1 MSKEIRHSERFAEVE
16 YCLQSYFDTHFA
28 SVMNS
33 VKEFLGQKQAEEI
46 GEYALSPMG
55 LLGSFA
61 AGATG
66 MPDNTLQYLRLTG
79 EWNSKTA
86 EDYVEMCRERIAG
99 NKEFTSDLALL
110 AHEWREAVVA
120 EIGREQYDKLS
131 ARLGGDLAYAYV
143 DYRVEQ
149 MMVDRMVK
157 EQMPK
162 SSVEYVLRKGMEG
175 SLFGFADS
183 LMRSPLQQEIDA
195 RGEAAYNPSTGE
207 KWAGRGVS
215 FAADAVATGGISS
228 WAALAGTAGLEAAS
242 YGVEWYL
249 DGKEDAQKEAPTVEE
264 CISRAVFGA
273 EENVFAGF
281 RKQGKQILSYENDY
295 VLSVNSRLAKPMGIL
310 TERPIWADWME
321 QNTLPGFPSLQS
333 MFPGMFEDKRNDER
347 YKDVPLIVA
356 PGHEE
361 AYLAEQQA
369 IQEEAERKNRLQ
381 TTSTAWQGLTPDSH
395 EPTPEEPPIQQ
406 SPRQTEPSDPQLSNE
421 NGWNRLLRTF
431 GLDGIGDVGRNL
443 GYVVSMLPDVLIGLF
458 TGKTKSFGVKDSLLP
473 VASILL
479 GMFVRNPLLKMVLI
493 GMGGMNLLNKAGQE
507 ALDRQEET
515 SAKRL
520 YKPYPDEPLNVRLA
534 NPVLQG
540 DNLFMDIDGVPCS
553 VLLPHHAA
561 EACREG
567 ALPLNTLANAVLAKH
582 EETRRI
588 AQENY
593 RASEQ
598 TLAEGRERTFGIK

>member
-16 YCLQSYFDTHFA
+16 YCLQSYFDTRFA
-28 SVMNS
+28 SVMHS
-33 VKEFLGQKQAEEI
+33 VKDYLGQKQAEEI

-61 AGATG
+61 SCATG

-110 AHEWREAVVA
+110 AYEWRETVVV

-215 FAADAVATGGISS
+215 YAADAVVTGGISS
-228 WAALAGTAGLEAAS
+228 WAALAGTAGMEAAS

-249 DGKEDAQKEAPTVEE
+249 DGKENAERKAPTVEE
-264 CISRAVFGA
+264 CISRAVFGT
-273 EENVFAGF
+273 EENVFADF
-281 RKQGKQILSYENDY
+281 RKQGNKILSYENDY
-295 VLSVNSRLAKPMGIL
+295 VLSVNSRLSKPMGIL
-310 TERPIWADWME
+310 TEKPVWADWME
-321 QNTLPGFPSLQS
+321 QNTLLGFPNFQS
-333 MFPGMFEDKRNDER
+333 MFPGVFEDKRNDER

-369 IQEEAERKNRLQ
+369 LQEETERKNRLQ
-381 TTSTAWQGLTPDSH
+381 TASTAGQEPTPDIH
-395 EPTPEEPPIQQ
+395 EPTPKEPPAQQ
-406 SPRQTEPSDPQLSNE
+406 SPRQTEQSDPQPSNE
-421 NGWNRLLRTF
+421 NGWDGLLRTF
-431 GLDGIGDVGRNL
+431 GLDSMSDVGRNL

-458 TGKTKSFGVKDSLLP
+458 TGKTKSFGIKDSLLP

-493 GMGGMNLLNKAGQE
+493 GMGGLNLLNKAGQE

-515 SAKRL
+515 PTKRL
-520 YKPYPDEPLNVRLA
+520 YKPYPDEPLNARLA

-540 DNLFMDIDGVPCS
+540 DSLFMDIDGVPCS

-582 EETRRI
+582 EETRQI
-588 AQENY
+588 AQKNY

-598 TLAEGRERTFGIK
+598 ALEEGRERTFGIK

>member
-28 SVMNS
+28 SVMHS
-33 VKEFLGQKQAEEI
+33 VKDYLGKKQAEEI

-61 AGATG
+61 SGATG

-143 DYRVEQ
+143 DYRLEQ

-215 FAADAVATGGISS
+215 FATDAVATGGISS

-249 DGKEDAQKEAPTVEE
+249 DGKENAERKAPTVEE
-264 CISRAVFGA
+264 CISRAVFGT
-273 EENVFAGF
+273 EENVFADF
-281 RKQGKQILSYENDY
+281 RKKGNQILSYENDY

-321 QNTLPGFPSLQS
+321 QNTLLGFPNLQS
-333 MFPGMFEDKRNDER
+333 MFPGVFEDKRNDER

-369 IQEEAERKNRLQ
+369 LQEEAERKNRLQ
-381 TTSTAWQGLTPDSH
+381 TASTAGQELTPDSH
-395 EPTPEEPPIQQ
+395 EPAPKEPPAQQ
-406 SPRQTEPSDPQLSNE
+406 SPRQTEQSDPQPSNK
-421 NGWNRLLRTF
+421 NGWDGLLRTF
-431 GLDGIGDVGRNL
+431 GLDGMSGVGRNL

-458 TGKTKSFGVKDSLLP
+458 TGRTKSFGVKDSLLP

-493 GMGGMNLLNKAGQE
+493 GMGGLNLLNKAGQE

-515 SAKRL
+515 PAKRL
-520 YKPYPDEPLNVRLA
+520 YKPYPDEPLNARLA

-567 ALPLNTLANAVLAKH
+567 SLPLNTLANVVLDKH

-598 TLAEGRERTFGIK
+598 ALEEGRERTFGIK

>member
-1 MSKEIRHSERFAEVE
+1 MSKEIRYSERFAEVE

-28 SVMNS
+28 SVMHS
-33 VKEFLGQKQAEEI
+33 VKDYLSQKQAEEI

-61 AGATG
+61 SGATG
-66 MPDNTLQYLRLTG
+66 IPDNTLQYLRLTG

-131 ARLGGDLAYAYV
+131 ARLGGDLANAYV

-249 DGKEDAQKEAPTVEE
+249 DGKEDNKREAPTVEE

-310 TERPIWADWME
+310 TEKPIWADWME
-321 QNTLPGFPSLQS
+321 KDMPGIQSLLPDAL
-333 MFPGMFEDKRNDER
+333 EDKRNDDR
-347 YKDVPLIVA
+347 YKDVPLVVA
-356 PGHEE
+356 PGHEKE
-361 AYLAEQQA
+361 YLAEQQA
-369 IQEEAERKNRLQ
+369 LQEEENRQGNLKPTSTDGQEQTQDDLQ
-381 TTSTAWQGLTPDSH
+381 T
-395 EPTPEEPPIQQ
+395 QQ
-406 SPRQTEPSDPQLSNE
+406 SPRQTEQSDPQPTNE
-421 NGWNRLLRTF
+421 NGWEGLLRTF
-431 GLDGIGDVGRNL
+431 GLDGLDGVGRNL
-443 GYVVSMLPDVLIGLF
+443 GYVVSMLPDVLLGLF
-458 TGKTKSFGVKDSLLP
+458 TGRTKSFGIKDSLLP

-493 GMGGMNLLNKAGQE
+493 GMGGLNLLNKAGQE

-515 SAKRL
+515 PAKRL
-520 YKPYPDEPLNVRLA
+520 YKPYPDEPLNARLA

-567 ALPLNTLANAVLAKH
+567 ALPLKTLANAVLAKH

-598 TLAEGRERTFGIK
+598 AIEEGKERTLGIK

>member
-149 MMVDRMVK
+149 MMIDRMVK

-228 WAALAGTAGLEAAS
+228 WAALAGTAGMEAAS

-249 DGKEDAQKEAPTVEE
+249 DGKENAEGKAPTVEE
-264 CISRAVFGA
+264 CISRAVFGT
-273 EENVFAGF
+273 EENVFTSF

-295 VLSVNSRLAKPMGIL
+295 VLSVNSRLSKPMGIL
-310 TERPIWADWME
+310 TERPVWADWIE
-321 QNTLPGFPSLQS
+321 QNTLLGFPNFQS
-333 MFPGMFEDKRNDER
+333 MFPSLFEDKRNDER

-369 IQEEAERKNRLQ
+369 LQEEAERKNRLQ
-381 TTSTAWQGLTPDSH
+381 TASTVGQELTPDSH
-395 EPTPEEPPIQQ
+395 EPTPEKPPTQQ
-406 SPRQTEPSDPQLSNE
+406 SPRRTEPSDPQPANE
-421 NGWNRLLRTF
+421 NGWDGLLRTF
-431 GLDGIGDVGRNL
+431 GLDGIGGVGRNL
-443 GYVVSMLPDVLIGLF
+443 GYVVSMLPDVLIGMF

-479 GMFVRNPLLKMVLI
+479 GIFVRNPLLKMVLI
-493 GMGGMNLLNKAGQE
+493 GMGGLNLLNKAGQE

-515 SAKRL
+515 PAKRL

-553 VLLPHHAA
+553 VLLPHPAA

-598 TLAEGRERTFGIK
+598 ALEEGRERTFGIK

>member
-1 MSKEIRHSERFAEVE
+1 MSKEIQQSERLAEVE
-16 YCLQSYFDTHFA
+16 YCLQSYFDTHFL
-28 SVMNS
+28 SVMHS
-33 VKEFLGQKQAEEI
+33 VKDFIGQKQAEEI
-46 GEYALSPMG
+46 GEYALSPAG

-66 MPDNTLQYLRLTG
+66 MPDNTMQYLRLTG

-99 NKEFTSDLALL
+99 NKDFTSDLALL
-110 AHEWREAVVA
+110 ASEWRKAVVA
-120 EIGREQYDKLS
+120 EIGRERYDSLS
-131 ARLGGDLAYAYV
+131 AKLGGDLAFAYV

-183 LMRSPLQQEIDA
+183 LMRSPLQQEIDV
-195 RGEAAYNPSTGE
+195 RGEAAYNPSNGE

-215 FAADAVATGGISS
+215 LAADAVATGGITS
-228 WAALAGTAGLEAAS
+228 WAALAGTVGLEAAS
-242 YGVEWYL
+242 YGVDWYIEGKEKA
-249 DGKEDAQKEAPTVEE
+249 DGKAPTVED
-264 CISRAVFGA
+264 CISRGVFGA
-273 EENVFAGF
+273 EGNVFADL
-281 RKQGKQILSYENDY
+281 RKKGREIVSYENGY
-295 VLSVNSRLAKPMGIL
+295 VLSVNARLEKPMGIL
-310 TERPIWADWME
+310 TEKPIWADWME
-321 QNTLPGFPSLQS
+321 KGIPGIPSLL
-333 MFPGMFEDKRNDER
+333 PDALEDKRNDKR
-347 YKDVPLIVA
+347 YKDVPLVVA

-369 IQEEAERKNRLQ
+369 LQEEEGRNRLLA
-381 TTSTAWQGLTPDSH
+381 TSSETG
-395 EPTPEEPPIQQ
+395 ERPEQPQEEQAQPPAQSSDQQ
-406 SPRQTEPSDPQLSNE
+406 PSDQQPANE
-421 NGWNRLLRTF
+421 NGWDGLLRTF
-431 GLDGIGDVGRNL
+431 GLDGLGGVGRNL
-443 GYVVSMLPDVLIGLF
+443 GYVVSMLPDVLLGLF
-458 TGKTKSFGVKDSLLP
+458 TGNTKSFGVKESLLP

-493 GMGGMNLLNKAGQE
+493 GMGGLNLLNKAGKE
-507 ALDRQEET
+507 ALDRKEET
-515 SAKRL
+515 PAKRL
-520 YKPYPDEPLNVRLA
+520 YKPYPDEPLNARLA

-540 DNLFMDIDGVPCS
+540 DNLFMEIDGVPCS
-553 VLLPHHAA
+553 ILLPHHAA

-582 EETRRI
+582 EETRLL

-593 RASEQ
+593 RASERA
-598 TLAEGRERTFGIK
+598 LEEGRERTMGIK

>member
-1 MSKEIRHSERFAEVE
+1 ME

-561 EACREG
+561 EACRE
-567 ALPLNTLANAVLAKH
+567 PSM
-582 EETRRI
+582 RR
-588 AQENY
+588 Q
-593 RASEQ
+593 
-598 TLAEGRERTFGIK
+598 GG

>member
-1 MSKEIRHSERFAEVE
+1 MSKEIQHSERFAEVE

-28 SVMNS
+28 SVMRN
-33 VKEFLGQKQAEEI
+33 VKDFLGQKQAEEI
-46 GEYALSPMG
+46 GEYALSPIG

-66 MPDNTLQYLRLTG
+66 MPDNTMQYLRLTG

-99 NKEFTSDLALL
+99 NKDFTSDLALL
-110 AHEWREAVVA
+110 ASEWRKAVVS
-120 EIGREQYDKLS
+120 EIGREHYDSLS
-131 ARLGGDLAYAYV
+131 AQLGGDLAYAYV
-143 DYRVEQ
+143 NYRMEQ

-162 SSVEYVLRKGMEG
+162 SSVEYVLRKGLEG

-215 FAADAVATGGISS
+215 LAADAVATGGITS

-249 DGKEDAQKEAPTVEE
+249 DGKKNAVEKVPTVEE
-264 CISRAVFGA
+264 CISRAVFGT
-273 EENVFAGF
+273 EENVFIGF
-281 RKQGKQILSYENDY
+281 RKQGNQILSYENDY
-295 VLSVNSRLAKPMGIL
+295 VLSVNSQLAKSMGIL
-310 TERPIWADWME
+310 TEKPIWADWMK
-321 QNTLPGFPSLQS
+321 QDTLPGFQSLQT
-333 MFPGMFEDKRNDER
+333 MLHNEFEDKRNDER

-356 PGHEE
+356 PGQEE
-361 AYLAEQQA
+361 AYLAEQRA
-369 IQEEAERKNRLQ
+369 LQEEEHRQSNLKPASTDGQKQ
-381 TTSTAWQGLTPDSH
+381 TSDELSAQPSPQSSEQQPPD
-395 EPTPEEPPIQQ
+395 
-406 SPRQTEPSDPQLSNE
+406 RQPANE
-421 NGWNRLLRTF
+421 NGWDGLFKTF
-431 GLDGIGDVGRNL
+431 GLDGLGSVGRNL

-458 TGKTKSFGVKDSLLP
+458 TGHTKSFGVKDSLLP
-473 VASILL
+473 IASILL

-493 GMGGMNLLNKAGQE
+493 GMGGLNLLNKAGHE
-507 ALDRQEET
+507 ALDRKEET
-515 SAKRL
+515 PRRL
-520 YKPYPDEPLNVRLA
+520 YKPYPDEPLNARLA

-540 DNLFMDIDGVPCS
+540 GNLFLDIDGVPCS
-553 VLLPHHAA
+553 ILLPRNAA

-567 ALPLNTLANAVLAKH
+567 ALPINTLANTVLAKH
-582 EETRRI
+582 EQTKQI
-588 AQENY
+588 AQGNY
-593 RASEQ
+593 RNSERA
-598 TLAEGRERTFGIK
+598 LEEGRERTFGIK

>member
-28 SVMNS
+28 SVMHS
-33 VKEFLGQKQAEEI
+33 VKDYLSQKQAEEI

-131 ARLGGDLAYAYV
+131 ARLGGDLACAYV

-149 MMVDRMVK
+149 MMFDRMVK

-215 FAADAVATGGISS
+215 FAADAVATGGIGS
-228 WAALAGTAGLEAAS
+228 WAALAGTVGLEAAS

-249 DGKEDAQKEAPTVEE
+249 DGKENAERKAPTVEE
-264 CISRAVFGA
+264 CISRAVFGT

-295 VLSVNSRLAKPMGIL
+295 VLSVNSRLAKPMGFL
-310 TERPIWADWME
+310 TERPIWADWIE
-321 QNTLPGFPSLQS
+321 QNTLLGFPNLQS
-333 MFPGMFEDKRNDER
+333 MF
-347 YKDVPLIVA
+347 
-356 PGHEE
+356 
-361 AYLAEQQA
+361 Q
-369 IQEEAERKNRLQ
+369 
-381 TTSTAWQGLTPDSH
+381 
-395 EPTPEEPPIQQ
+395 
-406 SPRQTEPSDPQLSNE
+406 
-421 NGWNRLLRTF
+421 
-431 GLDGIGDVGRNL
+431 
-443 GYVVSMLPDVLIGLF
+443 
-458 TGKTKSFGVKDSLLP
+458 
-473 VASILL
+473 
-479 GMFVRNPLLKMVLI
+479 
-493 GMGGMNLLNKAGQE
+493 
-507 ALDRQEET
+507 
-515 SAKRL
+515 
-520 YKPYPDEPLNVRLA
+520 
-534 NPVLQG
+534 
-540 DNLFMDIDGVPCS
+540 
-553 VLLPHHAA
+553 
-561 EACREG
+561 
-567 ALPLNTLANAVLAKH
+567 
-582 EETRRI
+582 
-588 AQENY
+588 
-593 RASEQ
+593 
-598 TLAEGRERTFGIK
+598 

>member
-1 MSKEIRHSERFAEVE
+1 MSKEIQQSERLAVVE
-16 YCLQSYFDTHFA
+16 YCLQSYFDTHFL
-28 SVMNS
+28 SVMHS
-33 VKEFLGQKQAEEI
+33 VKDFIGQKQAEEI
-46 GEYALSPMG
+46 GEYALSPAG

-66 MPDNTLQYLRLTG
+66 MPDNTMQYLRLTG

-99 NKEFTSDLALL
+99 NKDFTSDLALL

-149 MMVDRMVK
+149 MMVDRMVE

-215 FAADAVATGGISS
+215 LAADAVATGGITS
-228 WAALAGTAGLEAAS
+228 WAALAGTVGLEAAS
-242 YGVEWYL
+242 YGVDWYI
-249 DGKEDAQKEAPTVEE
+249 DGKEKADGKAPTVED
-264 CISRAVFGA
+264 CISRGVFGA
-273 EENVFAGF
+273 EDNVFADF
-281 RKQGKQILSYENDY
+281 RKKGREIVSYENGY
-295 VLSVNSRLAKPMGIL
+295 VLSVNARLEKPMGIL
-310 TERPIWADWME
+310 TEKPVWADWME
-321 QNTLPGFPSLQS
+321 KDIPGIPSLL
-333 MFPGMFEDKRNDER
+333 PDALEDKRNDKR
-347 YKDVPLIVA
+347 YKDVPLVVA

-369 IQEEAERKNRLQ
+369 LQEEVGRNRLLAASSE
-381 TTSTAWQGLTPDSH
+381 TG
-395 EPTPEEPPIQQ
+395 ERPEHPQEEQEQAQPPAQ
-406 SPRQTEPSDPQLSNE
+406 SPDQPQPDQQPANE
-421 NGWNRLLRTF
+421 NGWDGLLRTF
-431 GLDGIGDVGRNL
+431 GLDGLGGVGRNL
-443 GYVVSMLPDVLIGLF
+443 GYVVSMLPDVLLGLF
-458 TGKTKSFGVKDSLLP
+458 TGKTKSFGVKESLLP

-493 GMGGMNLLNKAGQE
+493 GMGGLNLLNKAGQE
-507 ALDRQEET
+507 ALDRQAET
-515 SAKRL
+515 PAKRL
-520 YKPYPDEPLNVRLA
+520 YKPYPDELLNVRLA

-553 VLLPHHAA
+553 ILLPHHAA
-561 EACREG
+561 EACQEG

-582 EETRRI
+582 EETRLM

-593 RASEQ
+593 RASEERA
-598 TLAEGRERTFGIK
+598 LEEGRERTMGIK

>member
-28 SVMNS
+28 SVMHS
-33 VKEFLGQKQAEEI
+33 VKDYLGQKQAEEI

-61 AGATG
+61 SGATG

-99 NKEFTSDLALL
+99 NKKFTSDLALL

-131 ARLGGDLAYAYV
+131 ARLGGDLACAYV

-149 MMVDRMVK
+149 MMIDRMVK

-215 FAADAVATGGISS
+215 FAADAVATGGITS
-228 WAALAGTAGLEAAS
+228 WAALAGTVGLEAAS
-242 YGVEWYL
+242 YGVDWYIEGKEKT
-249 DGKEDAQKEAPTVEE
+249 DGKAPTVED
-264 CISRAVFGA
+264 CISRGVFGA
-273 EENVFAGF
+273 EGNVFADF
-281 RKQGKQILSYENDY
+281 RKKGREIVSYENEY
-295 VLSVNSRLAKPMGIL
+295 VLSVNARLEKPMGIL
-310 TERPIWADWME
+310 TEKPIWADWME
-321 QNTLPGFPSLQS
+321 QNAIPGIPSLAS
-333 MFPGMFEDKRNDER
+333 MFPDAFEDKRNDEL
-347 YKDVPLIVA
+347 YKDVPLVVA

-361 AYLAEQQA
+361 EYLAGQQASQEEEVRNRLLAASSETGENPEQPQEEQAQPSVQSPEQQP
-369 IQEEAERKNRLQ
+369 
-381 TTSTAWQGLTPDSH
+381 PD
-395 EPTPEEPPIQQ
+395 QQ
-406 SPRQTEPSDPQLSNE
+406 PANG
-421 NGWNRLLRTF
+421 NGWDGLLRTF
-431 GLDGIGDVGRNL
+431 GLDGIGGVGRNL

-458 TGKTKSFGVKDSLLP
+458 TDRTKSFGVKDSLLP

-493 GMGGMNLLNKAGQE
+493 GMGGLNLLNKAGQE

-515 SAKRL
+515 PTKRL
-520 YKPYPDEPLNVRLA
+520 YKSYPNEPLNAKLA

-593 RASEQ
+593 RASERDM
-598 TLAEGRERTFGIK
+598 EENRERTLGIK

>member
-28 SVMNS
+28 SVMHS
-33 VKEFLGQKQAEEI
+33 VKDFLGQKQAEEI

-61 AGATG
+61 SSATG

-183 LMRSPLQQEIDA
+183 MMRSPLQQEIDA

-207 KWAGRGVS
+207 KWVGRGVS
-215 FAADAVATGGISS
+215 FAADAVATGGIGS

-242 YGVEWYL
+242 YGVDWCL
-249 DGKEDAQKEAPTVEE
+249 DGKENAKEKAPTVEE

-273 EENVFAGF
+273 EENVFTDF
-281 RKQGKQILSYENDY
+281 RKQGNQILSYENDY
-295 VLSVNSRLAKPMGIL
+295 VLSVNSRLVKPMGIL
-310 TERPIWADWME
+310 TERPIWADWIE

-333 MFPGMFEDKRNDER
+333 MFPGVFEDKRNDER
-347 YKDVPLIVA
+347 YKDIPLIVA

-369 IQEEAERKNRLQ
+369 IQEEAERKNRLL
-381 TTSTAWQGLTPDSH
+381 TASTAGQELTPDSH
-395 EPTPEEPPIQQ
+395 EPTPEEPPMQQ
-406 SPRQTEPSDPQLSNE
+406 SPRQTEPSDPQSSNE
-421 NGWNRLLRTF
+421 NGWDGLLRTF
-431 GLDGIGDVGRNL
+431 GLDGIGGVGRNL

-458 TGKTKSFGVKDSLLP
+458 TGRTKSFGVKDSLLP

-493 GMGGMNLLNKAGQE
+493 GMGGLNLLNKAGQE

-515 SAKRL
+515 PAKRL
-520 YKPYPDEPLNVRLA
+520 YKPYPDEPLNTRLA

-567 ALPLNTLANAVLAKH
+567 SLPLNTLANAVLDKH
-582 EETRRI
+582 EETKRI

-598 TLAEGRERTFGIK
+598 ALEEGRERTFGIK

>member
-1 MSKEIRHSERFAEVE
+1 M
-16 YCLQSYFDTHFA
+16 
-28 SVMNS
+28 
-33 VKEFLGQKQAEEI
+33 
-46 GEYALSPMG
+46 
-55 LLGSFA
+55 
-61 AGATG
+61 
-66 MPDNTLQYLRLTG
+66 
-79 EWNSKTA
+79 
-86 EDYVEMCRERIAG
+86 
-99 NKEFTSDLALL
+99 
-110 AHEWREAVVA
+110 
-120 EIGREQYDKLS
+120 
-131 ARLGGDLAYAYV
+131 
-143 DYRVEQ
+143 
-149 MMVDRMVK
+149 
-157 EQMPK
+157 
-162 SSVEYVLRKGMEG
+162 
-175 SLFGFADS
+175 
-183 LMRSPLQQEIDA
+183 
-195 RGEAAYNPSTGE
+195 
-207 KWAGRGVS
+207 
-215 FAADAVATGGISS
+215 
-228 WAALAGTAGLEAAS
+228 EAAS
-242 YGVEWYL
+242 YGVDWYL
-249 DGKEDAQKEAPTVEE
+249 DGKEDNKREAPTVEE

-273 EENVFAGF
+273 EENVFIGF
-281 RKQGKQILSYENDY
+281 RKQGNQILSYENGY

-333 MFPGMFEDKRNDER
+333 MFPGVFEDKRNDER

-381 TTSTAWQGLTPDSH
+381 TTSTAGQGLTPDSH
-395 EPTPEEPPIQQ
+395 EPTPEKPPIQQ
-406 SPRQTEPSDPQLSNE
+406 SPRQIEPSDPQPSNE
-421 NGWNRLLRTF
+421 NGWDGLLRTF
-431 GLDGIGDVGRNL
+431 GLDGIGGVGRNL

-458 TGKTKSFGVKDSLLP
+458 TGRTKSFGVKDSLLP

-493 GMGGMNLLNKAGQE
+493 GMGGLNLLNKAGQE

-515 SAKRL
+515 PAKRL
-520 YKPYPDEPLNVRLA
+520 YKPYSDEPLNARLA

-582 EETRRI
+582 EETRRM

>member
-1 MSKEIRHSERFAEVE
+1 MSKDIQHSERLAEVE
-16 YCLQSYFDTHFA
+16 YCLQSYFDTHFL
-28 SVMNS
+28 SVMHS
-33 VKEFLGQKQAEEI
+33 VKDFLGKKQAEEI

-61 AGATG
+61 ARGTG
-66 MPDNTLQYLRLTG
+66 MPNNTMQYLRLTG

-110 AHEWREAVVA
+110 ASEWRKAVVA
-120 EIGREQYDKLS
+120 EIGRERYDSLS
-131 ARLGGDLAYAYV
+131 AKLGGDLAFAYV

-215 FAADAVATGGISS
+215 FAADAVATGGITS
-228 WAALAGTAGLEAAS
+228 WAALAGTVGLEAAS
-242 YGVEWYL
+242 YGVDWYIEGKEKA
-249 DGKEDAQKEAPTVEE
+249 DGKAPTVED
-264 CISRAVFGA
+264 CISQGVFGA
-273 EENVFAGF
+273 EGNVFADF
-281 RKQGKQILSYENDY
+281 RKKGREIVSYENEY
-295 VLSVNSRLAKPMGIL
+295 VLSVNTRLEKPMGIL

-321 QNTLPGFPSLQS
+321 QNAIPGAPSLAS
-333 MFPGMFEDKRNDER
+333 MFPDAFEDKQNDER
-347 YKDVPLIVA
+347 YKDVPLVVA

-361 AYLAEQQA
+361 EYLTGQQA
-369 IQEEAERKNRLQ
+369 LQEEEGRNRLMA
-381 TTSTAWQGLTPDSH
+381 TSSGTG
-395 EPTPEEPPIQQ
+395 ENPEHPQEEQAQPSSQ
-406 SPRQTEPSDPQLSNE
+406 PSDPQPLDPQPANE
-421 NGWNRLLRTF
+421 NGWDGLLRTF
-431 GLDGIGDVGRNL
+431 GLDGMGGVGRNL
-443 GYVVSMLPDVLIGLF
+443 GYVVSMLPDVLLGLF

-493 GMGGMNLLNKAGQE
+493 GMGGLNLLNKAGQE

-515 SAKRL
+515 PARRL
-520 YKPYPDEPLNVRLA
+520 YKLYPDEPLNARLA

-582 EETRRI
+582 EETRQL

-593 RASEQ
+593 RASERV
-598 TLAEGRERTFGIK
+598 LEESRERMMGIK

>member
-1 MSKEIRHSERFAEVE
+1 MSKDIRHNERFAEVE

-28 SVMNS
+28 PVMRG
-33 VKEFLGQKQAEEI
+33 VKDYIGKKQAEEI

-55 LLGSFA
+55 LLGSLA
-61 AGATG
+61 ARGTG
-66 MPDNTLQYLRLTG
+66 MPDTTLQYLRLTG

-99 NKEFTSDLALL
+99 NKEFTSDLTLL
-110 AHEWREAVVA
+110 ASEWRKAVVA

-131 ARLGGDLAYAYV
+131 AQLGGDLAYAYV

-149 MMVDRMVK
+149 IMVDRMVK

-175 SLFGFADS
+175 SLFGFADL

-215 FAADAVATGGISS
+215 FAADAVATGGVTS
-228 WAALAGTAGLEAAS
+228 WMALAGTVGLEAAS
-242 YGVEWYL
+242 YGVDWYVE
-249 DGKEDAQKEAPTVEE
+249 GKEKTAGKSPTVED
-264 CISRAVFGA
+264 CISRGVFGA
-273 EENVFAGF
+273 EGNVFADF
-281 RKQGKQILSYENDY
+281 RKKGREIVSYENEY
-295 VLSVNSRLAKPMGIL
+295 VLSVNARLEKPMGIL
-310 TERPIWADWME
+310 TEKPIWADWME
-321 QNTLPGFPSLQS
+321 KDMPGIQSLLPDAL
-333 MFPGMFEDKRNDER
+333 EDKRNDDR
-347 YKDVPLIVA
+347 YKDVPLVVA

-361 AYLAEQQA
+361 EYLAEQQA
-369 IQEEAERKNRLQ
+369 LQEEENRQGNLKPTSTDGQEQTQDDLQ
-381 TTSTAWQGLTPDSH
+381 T
-395 EPTPEEPPIQQ
+395 QQ
-406 SPRQTEPSDPQLSNE
+406 SPRQTEQSDPQPTNE
-421 NGWNRLLRTF
+421 NGWEGLLRTF
-431 GLDGIGDVGRNL
+431 GLDGLDGVGRNL
-443 GYVVSMLPDVLIGLF
+443 GYVVSMLPDVLLGLF
-458 TGKTKSFGVKDSLLP
+458 TGRTKSFGIKDSLLP

-493 GMGGMNLLNKAGQE
+493 GMGGLNLLNKAGQE

-515 SAKRL
+515 PAKRL
-520 YKPYPDEPLNVRLA
+520 YKPYPDEPLNARLA

-567 ALPLNTLANAVLAKH
+567 ALPLKTLANAVLAKH
-582 EETRRI
+582 EQTNQI
-588 AQENY
+588 AQGNY
-593 RASEQ
+593 RNSERA
-598 TLAEGRERTFGIK
+598 LEEGRERTFGIK

>member
-28 SVMNS
+28 SVMHS
-33 VKEFLGQKQAEEI
+33 VKDYLGQKQAEEI

-61 AGATG
+61 SSATG

-131 ARLGGDLAYAYV
+131 ARLGGDLACAYV

-149 MMVDRMVK
+149 MMIDRMVK

-242 YGVEWYL
+242 YGVDWYL
-249 DGKEDAQKEAPTVEE
+249 EGKEDAQKEAPTVEE

-273 EENVFAGF
+273 EKNVFADF
-281 RKQGKQILSYENDY
+281 RKQGNQILSYENDY

-333 MFPGMFEDKRNDER
+333 MFPGVFEDKRNDER

-381 TTSTAWQGLTPDSH
+381 TASTAGQEPTPGIH
-395 EPTPEEPPIQQ
+395 EPTPKEPPAQQ
-406 SPRQTEPSDPQLSNE
+406 SPRQTEQSDPQASNE
-421 NGWNRLLRTF
+421 NGWDGLLRTF
-431 GLDGIGDVGRNL
+431 GLDGIGGVGRNL

-458 TGKTKSFGVKDSLLP
+458 TGKTKSFGIKDSLLP
-473 VASILL
+473 IASILL

-515 SAKRL
+515 PAKRL
-520 YKPYPDEPLNVRLA
+520 YKPYPDEPLNARLA

-582 EETRRI
+582 EETMRI